1 MEELQKLFKAMDIN
15 PKDNKRYVEALT
27 HMSFSHESKNKA
39 EPYERLEFLG
49 DSILG
54 FFVAKHI
61 FNNYKEMEPGQMTL
75 LKSNMVNKSSLSKI
89 GRSLDLQ
96 NYMFLG
102 KGENKDKLSDSVYE
116 DIIESLI
123 GAIYL
128 DLGYN
133 QTQKFIKNFVFPK
146 IDQFDLDDLKDY
158 KTKLQ
163 EFLQSETRKSVTYD
177 TVSIK
182 DKNKNLIFKAK
193 VIFEDQVL
201 GEGTGNSKNKAEQE
215 AASDAYGRLVT

>member
-1 MEELQKLFKAMDIN
+1 MEHLQKLFKAMKIS
-15 PKDNKRYVEALT
+15 PKSSKRYIEALT
-27 HMSFSHESKNKA
+27 HMSFSHESKNNV

-54 FFVAKHI
+54 FFVAQHI

-75 LKSNMVNKSSLSKI
+75 LKSNMVNKRSLSKI
-89 GRSLDLQ
+89 GRELNLQ
-96 NYMFLG
+96 HYMLLG
-102 KGENKDKLSDSVYE
+102 KGENKTKLSDSVYE
-116 DIIESLI
+116 DVIESLI

-128 DLGYN
+128 DLGYEE
-133 QTQKFIKNFVFPK
+133 TKKFINNFVFQE

-177 TVSIK
+177 TISIK
-182 DKNKNLIFKAK
+182 DKNKNIVFKAK
-193 VIFEDQVL
+193 AIFEEQIL
-201 GEGTGNSKNKAEQE
+201 GEGTGNSKNKAEQK